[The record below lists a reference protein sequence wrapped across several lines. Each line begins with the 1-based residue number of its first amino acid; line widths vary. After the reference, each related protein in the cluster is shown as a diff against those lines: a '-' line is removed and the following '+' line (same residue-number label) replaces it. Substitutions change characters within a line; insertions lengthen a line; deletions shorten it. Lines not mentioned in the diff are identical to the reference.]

1 MMGDAADDAFDN
13 WLRYE
18 FNNSQLSAEQQKKR
32 QRKAAKNYR
41 RDLRRD
47 TRQKMS
53 KLGAALNK
61 MDAIAAAFKPKKG

>member
-1 MMGDAADDAFDN
+1 MSEHSDDAFDR
-13 WLRYE
+13 WLEHSLRDVG
-18 FNNSQLSAEQQKKR
+18 LSAEQLRKR

-53 KLGAALNK
+53 KLGAAINK